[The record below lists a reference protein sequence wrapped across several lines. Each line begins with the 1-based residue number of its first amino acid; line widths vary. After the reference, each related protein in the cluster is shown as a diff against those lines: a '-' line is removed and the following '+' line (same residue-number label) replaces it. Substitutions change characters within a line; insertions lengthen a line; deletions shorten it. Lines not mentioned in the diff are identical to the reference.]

1 MLTRFRTASFLALMV
16 LAASPTFAQGPG
28 GGRGGPGGGFGGGR
42 GGFGGGPGG
51 GSPYSLLG
59 NEAVQ
64 EELGL
69 SDEQK
74 TKSAAL
80 LGEMREARRAQFQGG
95 GPEGRDSFRDLS
107 PEERRE
113 RFAAMQKEA
122 AERNA
127 KLQAEYKTKFGAVLD
142 EVQLQRLQQIHW
154 QSQGVRALQ
163 DPDLANALKLSDE
176 QKSKIAGLLNQG
188 PGGPRG
194 GPGAG
199 DRGPG
204 GPREGGFRGGSPEDR
219 EARIAEMRA
228 QREKREAEVKA
239 VLTDDQ
245 RAELENQLGASFDV
259 SKLRGPGGPGGPGGE
274 RRGPGGDRGGR
285 GGDRG
290 GNSNI

>member
-1 MLTRFRTASFLALMV
+1 MLKRFRTASLLALVV
-16 LAASPTFAQGPG
+16 LAASPAFAQGPG
-28 GGRGGPGGGFGGGR
+28 GGRGGPGGGR
-42 GGFGGGPGG
+42 GGFGGGFGG

-59 NEAVQ
+59 NDAVQ

-69 SDEQK
+69 SDDQK

-80 LGEMREARRAQFQGG
+80 LQEMREARRSQFQGG
-95 GPEGRDSFRDLS
+95 GQESREALRDL
-107 PEERRE
+107 PQEERRA
-113 RFAAMQKEA
+113 RFAAMQKEME
-122 AERNA
+122 ERNA
-127 KLQAEYKTKFGAVLD
+127 KLQAEYKTKFAEVLD
-142 EVQLQRLQQIHW
+142 EVQLQRLQQIQW
-154 QSQGVRALQ
+154 QSQGIRALQ
-163 DPDLANALKLSDE
+163 DPELAKALELSDE
-176 QKSKIAGLLNQG
+176 QKSKIAGLLN

-204 GPREGGFRGGSPEDR
+204 GPREGGFRGASPEER
-219 EARIAEMRA
+219 EARMAEMRA

-239 VLTDDQ
+239 VLTDAQ

-259 SKLRGPGGPGGPGGE
+259 SKLRGQGGE

-290 GNSNI
+290 GNTNI